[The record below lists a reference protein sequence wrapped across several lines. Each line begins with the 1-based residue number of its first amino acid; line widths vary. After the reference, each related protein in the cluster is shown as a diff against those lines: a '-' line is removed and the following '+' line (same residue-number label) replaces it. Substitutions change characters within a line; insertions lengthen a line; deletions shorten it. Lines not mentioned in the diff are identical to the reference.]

1 MCLFT
6 PKLLNLDRFNWDG
19 DHIVFDALVPSS
31 RLPIGRTKGRG
42 YDIDVREFLV
52 SENNAV
58 TKRALAQDLPR
69 QFAKQPGLDLGAMTR
84 RHSGDFDMRAHLIAA
99 YVASTVR
106 YAPTDGHDPW
116 QFPDETLSLKS
127 GDCEDIAFL
136 LASLLL
142 ASGISGYNVRVA
154 LGRIVLHGAGGQRQ
168 HFDHMWVMYKCEAGH
183 WLVLEPLRMDGHRPR
198 RVAVATTG
206 RRKPAGAAAA
216 AQAIEYH
223 PAFVFNRDHL
233 WQVAGPGD
241 KAAFQQLIR
250 RKWTRLHPSF
260 AGQVHQ
266 TILHGA
272 LDGLAPAAV
281 LDGLD
286 RHFGRIA
293 GVGPVIDDIDNLFTH
308 GYDSR
313 DHFDNGFIPEGWAQV
328 QARLASFAANNAR
341 LDDFAYAAHGM
352 ADFYAHT
359 SYLHFAQVTDGRAQP
374 YDPAQ
379 PDAGL
384 ARPVLYDASADFNL
398 ASGPFSLNPHVY
410 AGTAPEAAQYWQG
423 QIISGRYAQK
433 GDAQGSGASKL
444 IESVT
449 FIPQALRRTPGFAMR
464 GGLPHHNEIAVDDA
478 TREDTHRLYHDAPN
492 PAADDRLAYRNQFA
506 WRRDTAIAHIRQAF
520 QACWQPSGG

>member
-31 RLPIGRTKGRG
+31 RLPIGRTRGRG

-69 QFAKQPGLDLGAMTR
+69 HFSQQAGLDLSAMGR
-84 RHSGDFDMRAHLIAA
+84 RQAGDFDMRAHLIAA
-99 YVASTVR
+99 YVAATIR
-106 YAPTDGHDPW
+106 YKPTDGHDPW

-154 LGRIVLHGAGGQRQ
+154 LGRIVLHGAQGGTQR
-168 HFDHMWVMYKCEAGH
+168 FDHMWVMYKCEAGH
-183 WLVLEPLRMDGHRPR
+183 WLVLEPLRLDGHRPKAAMPAGRVR
-198 RVAVATTG
+198 RPAT
-206 RRKPAGAAAA
+206 GAAAA
-216 AQAIEYH
+216 AIAYQ

-233 WQVAGPGD
+233 WQVDGPGD
-241 KAAFQQLIR
+241 KAAFQQIIR
-250 RKWTRLHPSF
+250 RKWTRFHPRF
-260 AGQVHQ
+260 AGQVHH
-266 TILHGA
+266 TILHSA
-272 LDGLAPAAV
+272 LDGLAPQPV

-293 GVGPVIDDIDNLFTH
+293 GMGPVIDDIDNLFTH

-341 LDDFAYAAHGM
+341 LDDFAYAAHGL
-352 ADFYAHT
+352 ADFYAHS
-359 SYLHFAQVTDGRAQP
+359 SYLHFAQVTEGRAQP

-384 ARPVLYDASADFNL
+384 AQPIRYDAASQFDL
-398 ASGPFSLNPHVY
+398 AAGPFSLNPHVY
-410 AGTAPEAAQYWQG
+410 AGTALEAAQYWQG

-433 GDAQGSGASKL
+433 GDTQGSGPTSL
-444 IESVT
+444 IEALT

-464 GGLPHHNEIAVDDA
+464 GGLPHHNEIAVDDDA
-478 TREDTHRLYHDAPN
+478 RESSHRLYHDAAN
-492 PAADDRLAYRNQFA
+492 PAPDDRLAYRNQFA

-520 QACWQPSGG
+520 QACWQVHGD